1 MMVRVWLTLFA
12 SLLALSPATGQEA
25 EAASDALIVRALAPE
40 LRNVQLGR
48 METLDE
54 NQRRKIAGEEH
65 IGFRFER
72 DLDSDGRQ
80 ELILLGSY
88 ASGDTR
94 RSFALIAKPDAGAW
108 VRSQV
113 LTFSREFVIGLGYD
127 NKNRL
132 AVNFCTGCD
141 SGGWIQWTGSAY
153 EFTRY
158 PEPGVPGV
166 K

>member
-1 MMVRVWLTLFA
+1 MLT
-12 SLLALSPATGQEA
+12 E
-25 EAASDALIVRALAPE
+25 E
-40 LRNVQLGR
+40 
-48 METLDE
+48 
-54 NQRRKIAGEEH
+54 QRRKVAGTEH
-65 IGFRFER
+65 LGFRFER
-72 DLDSDGRQ
+72 DVDQDGRQ

-88 ASGDTR
+88 AVGDAR
-94 RSFALIAKPDAGAW
+94 RGFALIARPEAGKW
-108 VRSQV
+108 LRSQV

-141 SGGWIQWTGSAY
+141 SGGWIEWTGSGY

-166 K
+166 E